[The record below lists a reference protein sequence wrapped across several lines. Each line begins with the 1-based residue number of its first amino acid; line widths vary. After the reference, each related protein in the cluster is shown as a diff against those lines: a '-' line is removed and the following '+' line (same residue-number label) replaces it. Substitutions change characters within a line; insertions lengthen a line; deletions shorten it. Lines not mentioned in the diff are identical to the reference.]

1 MSRRTEVQ
9 VGITVLA
16 ALVTLLWGVTYL
28 KDLTLQRKVTVWK
41 VRFPQTGGLGPSDEV
56 QVNGIRKGLVN
67 KIDLRGD
74 AVYVDLGLDSDVK
87 LTTDS
92 KVSIRN
98 VGMMGE
104 KVIFVELHTT
114 GTPYTTRDTI
124 PGIFESGMGEVM
136 AQAGGSME
144 ALDRVAKQLARLS
157 DRLEERG
164 DVEATIANFRAT
176 SEELRAAMEENRKLV
191 HQIVGDAA
199 AVSSTARELTTERQA
214 QIERTLDS
222 AERSAQNLERLSAR
236 LDSLR
241 GEVQGVVAKVD
252 HGDGTLARLIND
264 RALYDD
270 VRTSVNSL
278 NALIE
283 DIKKNPRKYINL
295 SIF

>member
-41 VRFPQTGGLGPSDEV
+41 VRFPQTGGLGQSDEV
-56 QVNGIRKGLVN
+56 QVNGIRKGLVD
-67 KIDLRGD
+67 KITLAGD
-74 AVYVDLGLDSDVK
+74 CVYVDLGLDSDVK
-87 LTTDS
+87 LTTES

-104 KVIFVELHTT
+104 KVIFVELHTG
-114 GTPYTTRDTI
+114 GTPYTVRDTI

-157 DRLEERG
+157 DKLEERG

-199 AVSSTARELTTERQA
+199 AVSGTARELTTERQA

-252 HGDGTLARLIND
+252 HGDGSLARLIND
-264 RALYDD
+264 HALYDD

-283 DIKKNPRKYINL
+283 DIKKHPRKYINL

>member
-9 VGITVLA
+9 VGITVLV

-41 VRFPQTGGLGPSDEV
+41 VRFPQTGGLGQSDEV
-56 QVNGIRKGLVN
+56 QVNGIRKGLVS
-67 KIDLRGD
+67 KIELAGD

-87 LTTDS
+87 LTTES

-98 VGMMGE
+98 VGLMGE
-104 KVIFVELHTT
+104 KVIFVELHT
-114 GTPYTTRDTI
+114 GGRAYTTRDTI
-124 PGIFESGMGEVM
+124 PGVFELGMGEVM
-136 AQAGGSME
+136 GQMGGTTES
-144 ALDRVAKQLARLS
+144 LDRVTRQLARIA
-157 DRLEERG
+157 DKLEQTG
-164 DVEATIANFRAT
+164 DVEATVANFRAT
-176 SEELRAAMEENRKLV
+176 SEELRAAVEENRKLV
-191 HQIVGDAA
+191 HAIVTNAN
-199 AVSSTARELTTERQA
+199 AVSETARELTTERKA
-214 QIERTLDS
+214 QLERTLDS

-241 GEVQGVVAKVD
+241 GEVQSVVGKVD
-252 HGDGTLARLIND
+252 HGDGTLAQLIND
-264 RALYDD
+264 RQLYDD

-283 DIKKNPRKYINL
+283 DIKKHPRKYINL